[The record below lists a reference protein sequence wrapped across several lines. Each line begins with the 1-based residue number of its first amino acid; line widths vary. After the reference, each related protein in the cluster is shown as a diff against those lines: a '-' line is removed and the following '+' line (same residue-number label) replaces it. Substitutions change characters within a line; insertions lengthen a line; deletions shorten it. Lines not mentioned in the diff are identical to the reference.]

1 MVISYKY
8 EIYNSYL
15 QFLGILIYTL
25 RVNIE
30 ITE

>member
-1 MVISYKY
+1 MVISYNY

-15 QFLGILIYTL
+15 QFLGILIYKL
-25 RVNIE
+25 SINIE